1 MLKAI
6 RQGFVCLVSVAAV
19 AGCAAGSSSGVVGAQ
34 TVMVA
39 AVSKSEAAATFHIS
53 AVEKMRSVSGTPF
66 LSLDSVSMS
75 GDVDLSTSSVHLKAS
90 LVGAPLTAGGTPQS
104 MSFEVIQIG
113 ADSWDSTMGMGSFGS
128 SVPPGHWTRDDSS
141 SSSHVPDP
149 AKWFDAL
156 RSAATTV
163 RSLGAARVDGAT
175 CNEYRLTGTTSLFD
189 ALGSSDQST
198 VGGPVSID
206 VWVDRS
212 NLVRRLSSTMEQ
224 NMGDPGQVE
233 SVALTVDFSDYGRPV
248 RIEPPPANLVV
259 PNA

>member
-1 MLKAI
+1 MSKVF
-6 RQGFVCLVSVAAV
+6 RQGVIWLVGAAGL
-19 AGCAAGSSSGVVGAQ
+19 AGCATGSSSGVGGAQ

-53 AVEKMRSVSGTPF
+53 GVEKMRSMTGTPF
-66 LSLDSVSMS
+66 ISLDSVSLS
-75 GDVDLSTSSVHLKAS
+75 GDVDLSTSSVHLKAT
-90 LVGAPLTAGGTPQS
+90 LVGAPLTAGGAPQS

-113 ADSWDSTMGMGSFGS
+113 AESWDSTTGLGSFGS
-128 SVPPGHWTRDDSS
+128 SLPPGHWTRDNSS
-141 SSSHVPDP
+141 SSSHIPDP

-156 RSAATTV
+156 KAAATNV
-163 RSLGAARVDGAT
+163 RFLRTARVDGAT

-189 ALGSSDQST
+189 ALGSSDQSS
-198 VGGPVSID
+198 VGGPVTID

-259 PNA
+259 PNP